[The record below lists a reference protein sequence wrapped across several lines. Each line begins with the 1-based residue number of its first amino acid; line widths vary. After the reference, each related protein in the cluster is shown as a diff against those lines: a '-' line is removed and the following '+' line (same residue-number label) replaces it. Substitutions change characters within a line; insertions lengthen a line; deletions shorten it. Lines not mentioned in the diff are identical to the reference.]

1 MERCDILI
9 VGAGVAGI
17 SAAKAAWG
25 AGCRRVLLVDR
36 RKAPGG
42 VLGQCAHRGFGPNL
56 TGPEYTQSLLA
67 DFPEGVV
74 WYPNTTVLSLTREKT
89 ALLSGPGL
97 GRREI
102 SFQQVI
108 LATGCLEIPMGARP
122 IAGTRPR
129 EIYTAG
135 QMQERMN
142 CFGCIP
148 EGPVVILGGGDLGL
162 ILAGHLAE
170 KGIPVTVVEQRDVCG
185 AMARNQRCLREYPI
199 RLLLDCTISQVLGY
213 PHLEGVITGSGQK
226 LPCKTLL
233 IAAGLR
239 PDQELAEGLGNPP
252 WLHLC
257 GNCSQVHPMVEA
269 VVREGTQA
277 GLAAWKQIRGAL

>member
-9 VGAGVAGI
+9 VGAGAAGI
-17 SAAKAAWG
+17 AAGKAAWG
-25 AGCRRVLLVDR
+25 AECRQVLLVVR
-36 RKAPGG
+36 RQEPGG
-42 VLGQCAHRGFGPNL
+42 VLGQCAHHGFGPEL
-56 TGPEYTQSLLA
+56 TGPEYTQTLLA
-67 DFPEGVV
+67 DFPEGIG
-74 WYPNTTVLSLTREKT
+74 WYPDTTVLSVTREKT
-89 ALLSGPGL
+89 AWLSGKDA

-102 SFQQVI
+102 GFQQVI
-108 LATGCLEIPMGARP
+108 LATGCLEIPMGALP
-122 IAGTRPR
+122 IAGTRPGG
-129 EIYTAG
+129 IYTAG

-142 CFGCIP
+142 CFGCVP

-170 KGIPVTVVEQRDVCG
+170 KDIPVTVVEQRDACG
-185 AMARNQRCLREYPI
+185 ALARNQRCLQEYPI
-199 RLLLDCTISQVLGY
+199 RLLLGCTISRVLGY
-213 PHLEGVITGSGQK
+213 PHLEGVITDRGQL

-257 GNCSQVHPMVEA
+257 GNCSRVHPMVEA

-277 GLAAWKQIRGAL
+277 GLAAWKQIRGTL